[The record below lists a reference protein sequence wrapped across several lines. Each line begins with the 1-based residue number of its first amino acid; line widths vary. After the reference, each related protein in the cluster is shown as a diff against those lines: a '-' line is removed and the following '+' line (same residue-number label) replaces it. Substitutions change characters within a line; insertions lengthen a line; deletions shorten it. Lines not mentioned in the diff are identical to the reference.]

1 MIASTG
7 PLETVAEHELEFALL
22 ETRDQGEAAGIRG
35 ALVYPVRRLD
45 RGSAAT
51 VVGNLVAVL
60 REVSQRP
67 AATVGECRARCDED
81 VLV

>member
-1 MIASTG
+1 M
-7 PLETVAEHELEFALL
+7 
-22 ETRDQGEAAGIRG
+22 
-35 ALVYPVRRLD
+35 YPVRRLD